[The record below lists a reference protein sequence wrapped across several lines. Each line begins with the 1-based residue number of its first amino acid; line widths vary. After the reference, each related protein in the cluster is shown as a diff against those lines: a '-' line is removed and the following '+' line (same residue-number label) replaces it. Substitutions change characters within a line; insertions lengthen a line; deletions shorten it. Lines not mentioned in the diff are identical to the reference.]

1 MSDANDALKAGGVP
15 RLEVARAKAKA
26 RKLPPADPPA
36 DPLGAIR
43 RFVEGQVAQAFV
55 ERHRER
61 LRFTKVTKQWVAFDG
76 RRWVQEDDY
85 GAAELL
91 RAMAMDYYLEA
102 AVTADDGERGRIRKR
117 AEVLDRA
124 KSRRGVL
131 DLARGEPGFRVDP
144 DVFDRDP
151 WLLNV
156 ENGTLDLR
164 DGKVELRPHRPDD
177 FLRKLAPV
185 EYHPD
190 AKAPTWEA
198 FLRRIIVGKDADGS
212 DELIGYLQRLAGY
225 ALTGTI
231 REHVFPVFYGTGG
244 NGKGTFLGTLGNI
257 LGDYMVPLPEGM
269 LLHRKHTPHP
279 AELMTLRGARLAV
292 SSEINKDGSLNESRV
307 KALTGGDRIQAR
319 GMHQDFST
327 GFAPT
332 AKIVLAVNH
341 RPQVRDTSAGMW
353 RRMNLVPFEQTITE
367 DEMDGTLDQKLKAE
381 APGILAW
388 AVRGCMEWQRIGL
401 APPEAVRHATATY
414 QEESDFV
421 GRWVRERCNVARD
434 LSAPFASL
442 YSDFEDWLKDVE
454 EEEGVL
460 EEPINRRAF
469 GQRLDALGHRSKA
482 GKNNQKRRQGIAL
495 CGEPDPR
502 FGNDD

>member
-1 MSDANDALKAGGVP
+1 MSDANDALKAGGAKKVV
-15 RLEVARAKAKA
+15 EIGAKAKKRA
-26 RKLPPADPPA
+26 VPPADPQA
-36 DPLGAIR
+36 EIQ
-43 RFVEGQVAQAFV
+43 RFAEGQVAQAFA
-55 ERHRER
+55 ERHRDR
-61 LRFTKVTKQWVAFDG
+61 LRFTKITKQWIAFDG

-91 RAMAMDYYLEA
+91 RAMAMDYYAEA
-102 AVTADDGERGRIRKR
+102 AVMADDGKRARIRKL
-117 AEVLDRA
+117 AQVLDTA
-124 KSRRGVL
+124 KGRRGVL
-131 DLARGEPGFRVDP
+131 DLARAEPGFRVDP

-156 ENGTLDLR
+156 QNGTLDLR
-164 DGKVELRPHRPDD
+164 DGQAVRRDHRPDD

-185 EYHPD
+185 DYDPD

-198 FLRRIIVGKDADGS
+198 FLRRIIVGKDAEGS
-212 DELIGYLQRLAGY
+212 DDLIGYLQRFAGY
-225 ALTGTI
+225 ALTGVI

-244 NGKGTFLGTLGNI
+244 NGKGTFLSTLGKI

-269 LLHRKHTPHP
+269 LLHRKHQPHP
-279 AELMTLRGARLAV
+279 AELMTLKGARLAV
-292 SSEINKDGSLNESRV
+292 ASEINKDGSLNESRV
-307 KALTGGDRIQAR
+307 KALTGGDRVQAR
-319 GMHQDFST
+319 GMHQNFDS
-327 GFAPT
+327 GFDPT
-332 AKIVLAVNH
+332 AKLVLVANH
-341 RPQVRDTSAGMW
+341 RPRVIDTSKGMW
-353 RRMNLVPFEQTITE
+353 RRMNLVPFEQTIPE
-367 DEMDGTLDQKLKAE
+367 EEIDGALDEKLMAE

-401 APPEAVRHATATY
+401 AAPAAVRLATAAY

-421 GRWVRERCNVARD
+421 GRWVRERCKVDRNV
-434 LSAPFASL
+434 SWPFSSL
-442 YSDFEDWLKDVE
+442 WEDFEAWLKAVE

-495 CGEPDPR
+495 CGEPDRR
-502 FGNDD
+502 FDNDD